1 MEKLTDFRSF
11 CLMRYMKESVSG
23 EKESGI
29 GRVISASGRFG
40 PKEIIHFET
49 PIVGKNGNKIISYEW
64 SYEWT
69 MLPNSE
75 GEMVSKRISD
85 WSHAEMSAET
95 GRDLVHKF
103 TVEKTDG
110 SSFKVSSETIPHLLG
125 YVNKGEMKLLPGL
138 VSSVKTLAKQR
149 MQLAIK
155 EAQKKEY
162 DKVKE
167 VFIQSEKPPIVEIDE
182 PVDFP
187 SVQEDWKKGAHK
199 VFAMGD
205 VWMRQDNTYDYNSK
219 GYIPIKTPT
228 KETKMGLETD
238 WINQKMKESGVTYP
252 VGINELR
259 NRIRRQEKKV
269 EEITTSTIKIK
280 TENG

>member
-1 MEKLTDFRSF
+1 MKKLSDFRSF
-11 CLMRYMKESVSG
+11 CVKRAVKESVSS
-23 EKESGI
+23 EKDSGI
-29 GRVISASGRFG
+29 GRVISASSRFR

-69 MLPNSE
+69 MVPNSE
-75 GEMVSKRISD
+75 GEMVGRRISD

-110 SSFKVSSETIPHLLG
+110 SSVKVSSETIPQLLG
-125 YVNKGEMKLLPGL
+125 YVSKGEMKILPGL
-138 VSSVKTLAKQR
+138 VSSVKTLTKQR
-149 MQLAIK
+149 MQLTIK
-155 EAQKKEY
+155 EAQKKDY

-167 VFIQSEKPPIVEIDE
+167 LYVHSEKPHIVEIDE
-182 PVDFP
+182 PEDF
-187 SVQEDWKKGAHK
+187 VQEDWKKGAHK

-205 VWMRQDNTYDYNSK
+205 VWMRQDNIYDYLSN

-252 VGINELR
+252 VGIIELR
-259 NRIRRQEKKV
+259 NRVQKQEKKV
-269 EEITTSTIKIK
+269 EQITSSTIKKK
-280 TENG
+280 TENE